1 MNKYEMTVVING
13 KLEEE
18 AKNEVLERAKALIER
33 FGGTI
38 KNVDE
43 WGKKKFAY
51 EIQKTKEGYYNFI
64 KFEAESSAPAEIEN
78 RMRIMDGVV
87 RYLIVID
94 DLPENAQ
101 IKKEEPPVETSEE
114 APAPKEDAKEAETE
128 EPEAPASEDN
138 AEAEATEDSGETE

>member
-13 KLEEE
+13 RLEEE
-18 AKNEVLERAKALIER
+18 GKNEVLGRVRALIER

-43 WGKKKFAY
+43 WGKKKYAY
-51 EIQKTKEGYYNFI
+51 EIQKSKEGYYNFI
-64 KFEAESSAPAEIEN
+64 KFEAESDAPAEIEN

-94 DLPENAQ
+94 DLPENVQ
-101 IKKEEPPVETSEE
+101 IRREEPQQEETEDTPAVETAEE
-114 APAPKEDAKEAETE
+114 VSDPEVQSSDESAETE
-128 EPEAPASEDN
+128 AAEDT
-138 AEAEATEDSGETE
+138 AETVEE